1 MGFQSLVIGDW
12 NGQGEIPGCAI
23 TDCAKTSTA
32 GLDLARAP
40 NSWKGLFEATLRAA
54 INGTLPMAHV
64 NDAVARILRVKAKL
78 GVLGAKPMV

>member
-1 MGFQSLVIGDW
+1 
-12 NGQGEIPGCAI
+12 
-23 TDCAKTSTA
+23 
-32 GLDLARAP
+32 
-40 NSWKGLFEATLRAA
+40 LRAA